1 MPAID
6 FKALFEEERARR
18 RRARADGA
26 TTTTASG
33 DAGAGAV
40 SSAPPGV
47 VFAPRERLRLA
58 DHDVGACRG
67 IAGLHYVPDF
77 ITPDEEAAVLAGVYA
92 SGTERRWTP
101 SCMRRVQNWGGS
113 PGSLEVTE
121 PLPPFADALRA
132 AIVQSGVYSP
142 ADAPNHV
149 LVNEYRR
156 PAGIAPHNDGAVYA
170 PRVAII
176 TLRGSALMDFWPDDG
191 SPALDDDRSER
202 ARAPDAPVP
211 VAQVLLR
218 PRSLLVY
225 EGDAYRL
232 RHGIR
237 EASED
242 RVGPTCANGT
252 VVDVATGDVVERGET
267 RLSVV
272 FVRKGDYGG

>member
-33 DAGAGAV
+33 DTGAGAV

-77 ITPDEEAAVLAGVYA
+77 ITPDEETAVLAGVYA

-101 SCMRRVQNWGGS
+101 SGMRRVQNWGGS

-202 ARAPDAPVP
+202 ARARRPCPGRAGVTPPAKSTRVRGGRLQIAPRHSRSERRSRRTDVRQRNRRRRRDRGCRRARRDA
-211 VAQVLLR
+211 
-218 PRSLLVY
+218 SF
-225 EGDAYRL
+225 G
-232 RHGIR
+232 G
-237 EASED
+237 
-242 RVGPTCANGT
+242 
-252 VVDVATGDVVERGET
+252 
-267 RLSVV
+267 
-272 FVRKGDYGG
+272 VRA

>member
-101 SCMRRVQNWGGS
+101 SGMRRVQNWGGS

-170 PRVAII
+170 LEDGITPVRMISWTFGQTRGAGRRPFRARARARRPCPGCAGVTPPAKSTRVRGGRLQIAPRH
-176 TLRGSALMDFWPDDG
+176 S
-191 SPALDDDRSER
+191 RSER
-202 ARAPDAPVP
+202 RSRRTDVRQRNRSRRRDRGCRRARRDA
-211 VAQVLLR
+211 
-218 PRSLLVY
+218 SF
-225 EGDAYRL
+225 G
-232 RHGIR
+232 G
-237 EASED
+237 
-242 RVGPTCANGT
+242 
-252 VVDVATGDVVERGET
+252 
-267 RLSVV
+267 
-272 FVRKGDYGG
+272 VRA

>member
-101 SCMRRVQNWGGS
+101 AACAACKTGADPPARSRS
-113 PGSLEVTE
+113 PNPSLPSPT
-121 PLPPFADALRA
+121 PSAPP
-132 AIVQSGVYSP
+132 SSSP
-142 ADAPNHV
+142 
-149 LVNEYRR
+149 ECT
-156 PAGIAPHNDGAVYA
+156 
-170 PRVAII
+170 PR
-176 TLRGSALMDFWPDDG
+176 
-191 SPALDDDRSER
+191 
-202 ARAPDAPVP
+202 
-211 VAQVLLR
+211 
-218 PRSLLVY
+218 
-225 EGDAYRL
+225 
-232 RHGIR
+232 
-237 EASED
+237 
-242 RVGPTCANGT
+242 
-252 VVDVATGDVVERGET
+252 
-267 RLSVV
+267 
-272 FVRKGDYGG
+272 